1 MNLAT
6 IEQKMK
12 ELLLKEKEIVLQLKI
27 IRDEIQKKKN
37 EKYDY
42 CQKINGHNWE
52 REKEEGPYGE
62 SYFMCSICHQIR

>member
-6 IEQKMK
+6 IEQEMK
-12 ELLLKEKEIVLQLKI
+12 ELLLKEKEIILQLKI
-27 IRDEIQKKKN
+27 LRDEIQKKKN

-62 SYFMCSICHQIR
+62 SYLMCSICHQIR